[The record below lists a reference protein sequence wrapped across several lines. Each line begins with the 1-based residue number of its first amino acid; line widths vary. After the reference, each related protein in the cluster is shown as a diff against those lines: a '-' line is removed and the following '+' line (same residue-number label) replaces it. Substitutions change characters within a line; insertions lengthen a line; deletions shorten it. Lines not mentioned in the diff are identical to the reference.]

1 MAEREPE
8 THWVES
14 LGFLKDGK
22 GFLKKKNA
30 TVDGRN
36 PRIFMVY
43 GIFTNIWMIFMVNV
57 GFPTVDGSEIGLI
70 TWDIKN
76 S

>member
-30 TVDGRN
+30 TVDG
-36 PRIFMVY
+36 
-43 GIFTNIWMIFMVNV
+43 
-57 GFPTVDGSEIGLI
+57 SEIGLI